1 MGYFWGTFFMQKTSY
16 LVKKTDRNYFSYQSK
31 FNIPVPLQN
40 HFGRKS
46 FKISLKSGNYN
57 ECRSLSNRLHKL
69 LKVIF
74 QEIEMGNK
82 KLTFEE
88 VKSILKIE
96 VDKSVLHIKHTETGT
111 GTTESQVLHS
121 LQHIT
126 EEETRFKRS
135 LEDERKKIEDKV
147 DREMSKIL
155 QSNGFK
161 IDKKSLEFKTLR
173 KRVIELKLLRYK
185 HKKDFIS
192 GGVFNNEISLNGFIE
207 ECNRTFNLDFLD
219 EKVKEP
225 YVFKSNSTEVKYNKV
240 NSSPV
245 ATKDEVIEEEE
256 ETFLISKMID
266 DYIESTKRQK
276 ELREKTLIEYRNTL
290 DLMVEII
297 GDFPINQLSQK
308 HGRLL
313 SASLEK
319 LPPRRKTDG
328 RYNQKSV
335 KQLIKMEVDNP
346 MDTRTV
352 NKLIQRCS
360 TWLNWVIRNGYYND
374 RNIFHGKS
382 IPSNKGKN
390 TITRQPFSVKQL
402 KLIFNKVYLQR
413 TLNSTSPC
421 KFVFYWIGIL
431 GLHHGTRLQETAQ
444 LHINDI
450 YPLNKIWVIDINDN
464 TKDKKLKTSNSK
476 RIIPLHQTLID
487 LGFLDYLHILEQNG
501 KERLFHELTLGRD
514 GYTKNPSRFFNDY
527 LRELGIKSSKER
539 YDFHSL
545 RHNCNNELIQKDVG
559 VEYRNDYLGWGQTG
573 MSKSVYGKPFEPS
586 ILQKHCSNNISYPI
600 NWKNLKV
607 DWKLII
613 G

>member
-1 MGYFWGTFFMQKTSY
+1 MRKTSY
-16 LVKKTDRNYFSYQSK
+16 LIKQTDRNYFSYQSK

-57 ECRSLSNRLHKL
+57 ECCCLSNRLHKL

-74 QEIEMGNK
+74 QQIVMGNK

-173 KRVIELKLLRYK
+173 KRVIELKLLRYS
-185 HKKDFIS
+185 HKKDYVS
-192 GGVFNNEISLNGFIE
+192 GKNTDLNKFLE
-207 ECNRTFNLDFLD
+207 ECDRNFNLGILNQNVG
-219 EKVKEP
+219 EKLTPVIENYAPEP
-225 YVFKSNSTEVKYNKV
+225 YLVKSNDVVVEV
-240 NSSPV
+240 
-245 ATKDEVIEEEE
+245 E
-256 ETFLISKMID
+256 ETFLISKLID
-266 DYIESTKRQK
+266 DYIESTERQK

-297 GDFPINQLSQK
+297 GDLPINQLSQK

-313 SASLEK
+313 SSSLEK

-360 TWLNWVIRNGYYND
+360 SWLNWVIRNGYYTE

-390 TITRQPFSVKQL
+390 TITRQPFTDKQL
-402 KLIFNKVYLQR
+402 KLIFNKGYLQR

-431 GLHHGTRLQETAQ
+431 GLHHGTRLQETSQ
-444 LHINDI
+444 LYISDI

-464 TKDKKLKTSNSK
+464 TKDKKLKTPNSK

-487 LGFLDYLHILEQNG
+487 LGFLDYLHILEQKG
-501 KERLFHELTLGRD
+501 RDRLFHELTLGRD

-527 LRELGIKSSKER
+527 LRELGIKSATEK

-545 RHNCNNELIQKDVG
+545 RHNCNIELIQKDVG

>member
-1 MGYFWGTFFMQKTSY
+1 MRKTSY
-16 LVKKTDRNYFSYQSK
+16 LIKQKDRNYFSYQSK
-31 FNIPVPLQN
+31 FNIPVPFQN

-57 ECRSLSNRLHKL
+57 ECRCLSNRLHKL
-69 LKVIF
+69 LNGIF
-74 QEIEMGNK
+74 KEIRMGKK

-96 VDKSVLHIKHTETGT
+96 VDKSVLHIQHIETGT
-111 GTTESQVLHS
+111 GTTESQVLQS

-126 EEETRFKRS
+126 KEETQFKRT
-135 LEDERKKIEDKV
+135 LEDERKKIENKV

-155 QSNGFK
+155 KSIGFEV
-161 IDKKSLEFKTLR
+161 DKRSLEFKTLR
-173 KRVIELKLLRYK
+173 KRVIELKLLRFS
-185 HKKDFIS
+185 HKKDFVS
-192 GGVFNNEISLNGFIE
+192 GKQTDLNKFLE
-207 ECNRTFNLDFLD
+207 ECDNKFRLGISFEEVMDKKNAFARNTHLQP
-219 EKVKEP
+219 EP
-225 YVFKSNSTEVKYNKV
+225 
-240 NSSPV
+240 P
-245 ATKDEVIEEEE
+245 KDEVVEVV
-256 ETFLISKMID
+256 ETHLISKLID
-266 DYIESTKRQK
+266 EYIESTERQK
-276 ELREKTLIEYRNTL
+276 ELREKTLIEYKNNL

-297 GDFPINQLSQK
+297 GDFPINQLSHK

-313 SASLEK
+313 SATLEK

-328 RYNQKSV
+328 RYINKSV
-335 KQLIKMEVDNP
+335 KQILKMNIDNP
-346 MDTRTV
+346 MDKRTV

-360 TWLNWVIRNGYYND
+360 SWLNWVIRNGYYTE

-390 TITRQPFSVKQL
+390 TITRQPFSSKQL
-402 KLIFNKVYLQR
+402 NLIFNKKVYLQR

-431 GLHHGTRLQETAQ
+431 GLHQGTRLQELCQ
-444 LHINDI
+444 LHLKDI

-464 TKDKKLKTSNSK
+464 STDKKLKTPNST

-487 LGFLDYLHILEQNG
+487 LGFLNYLNILEQNG
-501 KERLFHELTLGRD
+501 KERVFHELTLGRD

-527 LRELGIKSSKER
+527 LRELDLKTDSAK
-539 YDFHSL
+539 YDFHCL
-545 RHNCNNELIQKDVG
+545 RHNCNNALIQKDVN
-559 VEYRNDYLGWGQTG
+559 VEHRNDYLGWSQTG

-586 ILQKHCSNNISYPI
+586 ILKKRCSDVISFPI
-600 NWKNLKV
+600 NWNDLKV
-607 DWKLII
+607 DWKLVI

>member
-1 MGYFWGTFFMQKTSY
+1 MRKTSY
-16 LVKKTDRNYFSYQSK
+16 LIKQTDRNYFSYQSK

-57 ECRSLSNRLHKL
+57 ECCCLSNRLHKL

-74 QEIEMGNK
+74 QQIVMGNK

-173 KRVIELKLLRYK
+173 KRVIELKLLRYS
-185 HKKDFIS
+185 HKKDYVS
-192 GGVFNNEISLNGFIE
+192 GKNTDLNKFLE
-207 ECNRTFNLDFLD
+207 ECDRNFNLGILNQNVG
-219 EKVKEP
+219 EKLTPVIENYAPEP
-225 YVFKSNSTEVKYNKV
+225 YLVKSNDVVVEV
-240 NSSPV
+240 
-245 ATKDEVIEEEE
+245 E
-256 ETFLISKMID
+256 ETFLISKLID
-266 DYIESTKRQK
+266 DYIESTERQK

-297 GDFPINQLSQK
+297 GDLPINQLSQK

-313 SASLEK
+313 SSSLEK

-360 TWLNWVIRNGYYND
+360 SWLNWVIRNGYYTE

-390 TITRQPFSVKQL
+390 TITRQPFTDKQL
-402 KLIFNKVYLQR
+402 KLIFNKGYLQR

-431 GLHHGTRLQETAQ
+431 GLHHGTRLQETSQ
-444 LHINDI
+444 LYISDI

-464 TKDKKLKTSNSK
+464 TKDKKLKTPNSK

-527 LRELGIKSSKER
+527 LRELGIKSATEK

-545 RHNCNNELIQKDVG
+545 RHNCNIELIQKDVG

>member
-1 MGYFWGTFFMQKTSY
+1 MEECDSKFRLGISNMDKKNAFARNTHLQPVIENYAPEPIQPY
-16 LVKKTDRNYFSYQSK
+16 LV
-31 FNIPVPLQN
+31 
-40 HFGRKS
+40 
-46 FKISLKSGNYN
+46 
-57 ECRSLSNRLHKL
+57 
-69 LKVIF
+69 
-74 QEIEMGNK
+74 
-82 KLTFEE
+82 E
-88 VKSILKIE
+88 V
-96 VDKSVLHIKHTETGT
+96 
-111 GTTESQVLHS
+111 
-121 LQHIT
+121 
-126 EEETRFKRS
+126 
-135 LEDERKKIEDKV
+135 
-147 DREMSKIL
+147 
-155 QSNGFK
+155 N
-161 IDKKSLEFKTLR
+161 
-173 KRVIELKLLRYK
+173 
-185 HKKDFIS
+185 
-192 GGVFNNEISLNGFIE
+192 
-207 ECNRTFNLDFLD
+207 
-219 EKVKEP
+219 EKV
-225 YVFKSNSTEVKYNKV
+225 
-240 NSSPV
+240 
-245 ATKDEVIEEEE
+245 
-256 ETFLISKMID
+256 ETILISKLID
-266 DYIESTKRQK
+266 EYIDTVERQK
-276 ELREKTLIEYRNTL
+276 DLREKTIIEYRNTL
-290 DLMVEII
+290 ELMIQII

-313 SASLEK
+313 STSLEK

-328 RYNQKSV
+328 RYNDKSV
-335 KQLIKMEVDNP
+335 KQILKMDIDNP

-360 TWLNWVIRNGYYND
+360 SWLNWVIRNGYYTE

-390 TITRQPFSVKQL
+390 TITRQPFKNKQL
-402 KLIFNKVYLQR
+402 KLIFNKGYLRR

-464 TKDKKLKTSNSK
+464 TKDKKLKTPNSK

-487 LGFLDYLHILEQNG
+487 LGFLDDLHILEQNG

-527 LRELGIKSSKER
+527 LRELGIKSSKAR

>member
-1 MGYFWGTFFMQKTSY
+1 MRKTSY
-16 LVKKTDRNYFSYQSK
+16 LIKQTDRNYFSYQSK

-57 ECRSLSNRLHKL
+57 ECCCLSNRLHKL

-74 QEIEMGNK
+74 QEIVMGNM

-96 VDKSVLHIKHTETGT
+96 VDKSVLHIQHIETGT

-126 EEETRFKRS
+126 KEETQFKRS
-135 LEDERKKIEDKV
+135 IEDERKKVEDKV

-155 QSNGFK
+155 KSNGFK

-276 ELREKTLIEYRNTL
+276 ELREKTLIEYKNNL

-390 TITRQPFSVKQL
+390 TITRQPFTDKQL
-402 KLIFNKVYLQR
+402 KLIFNKGYLQR
-413 TLNSTSPC
+413 TLNSTSHG

-464 TKDKKLKTSNSK
+464 TKVKKLKTPNSK

>member
-1 MGYFWGTFFMQKTSY
+1 MRKTSY
-16 LVKKTDRNYFSYQSK
+16 LIKQTDRNYFSYQSK

-46 FKISLKSGNYN
+46 FKLSLKSGNYN
-57 ECRSLSNRLHKL
+57 ECCCLSNRLHKL

-74 QEIEMGNK
+74 QEIVMGNK

-96 VDKSVLHIKHTETGT
+96 VDKSVLHIQHIETGT

-126 EEETRFKRS
+126 KEETQFKRS
-135 LEDERKKIEDKV
+135 IEDERKKVEDKV
-147 DREMSKIL
+147 DREMLKIL
-155 QSNGFK
+155 KSNGFK

-219 EKVKEP
+219 EKVKEL

-245 ATKDEVIEEEE
+245 ETKDEVIEEE

-390 TITRQPFSVKQL
+390 TITRQPFTDKQL
-402 KLIFNKVYLQR
+402 KLIFNKGYLQR
-413 TLNSTSPC
+413 TLNSTSHC

-431 GLHHGTRLQETAQ
+431 GLHHGTRLQETSQ
-444 LHINDI
+444 LYISDI

-464 TKDKKLKTSNSK
+464 TKDKKLKTTNSK

-487 LGFLDYLHILEQNG
+487 LGFLEYLKIIEQKG
-501 KERLFHELTLGRD
+501 KERVFHELTLGRD
-514 GYTKNPSRFFNDY
+514 GYTKNPSKFFNDY
-527 LRELGIKSSKER
+527 LRELDIKSPTKK

-545 RHNCNNELIQKDVG
+545 RHTCNNALIQKDVI
-559 VEYRNDYLGWGQTG
+559 EEHRNDYLGWGQTG
-573 MSKSVYGKPFEPS
+573 MSKKIYGKPFEPS
-586 ILQKHCSNNISYPI
+586 ILKKRCSKNISYKVKW
-600 NWKNLKV
+600 NDLKV

>member
-1 MGYFWGTFFMQKTSY
+1 MRKTSY
-16 LVKKTDRNYFSYQSK
+16 LIKQTDRNYFSYQSK

-57 ECRSLSNRLHKL
+57 ECCCLSNRLHKL

-74 QEIEMGNK
+74 QQIVMGNK

-173 KRVIELKLLRYK
+173 KRVIELKLLRYS
-185 HKKDFIS
+185 HKKDYVS
-192 GGVFNNEISLNGFIE
+192 GKNTDLNKFLE
-207 ECNRTFNLDFLD
+207 ECDRNFNLGILNQNVG
-219 EKVKEP
+219 EKLTPVIENYAPEP
-225 YVFKSNSTEVKYNKV
+225 YLVKSNDVVVEV
-240 NSSPV
+240 
-245 ATKDEVIEEEE
+245 E
-256 ETFLISKMID
+256 ETFLISKLID
-266 DYIESTKRQK
+266 DYIESTERQK

-297 GDFPINQLSQK
+297 GDLPINQLSQK

-313 SASLEK
+313 SSSLEK

-360 TWLNWVIRNGYYND
+360 SWLNWVIRNGYYTE

-382 IPSNKGKN
+382 IPSNKRKN
-390 TITRQPFSVKQL
+390 TITRQPFTDKQL
-402 KLIFNKVYLQR
+402 KLIFNKGYLQR

-431 GLHHGTRLQETAQ
+431 GLHHGTRLQETSQ
-444 LHINDI
+444 LYISDI

-464 TKDKKLKTSNSK
+464 TKDKKLKTPNSK

-501 KERLFHELTLGRD
+501 KERLFHELSLGRD

-527 LRELGIKSSKER
+527 LRELGIKSATEK

-545 RHNCNNELIQKDVG
+545 RHNCNIELIQKDVG

>member
-1 MGYFWGTFFMQKTSY
+1 MGYFWGTFFMQNTNY
-16 LVKKTDRNYFSYQSK
+16 LIKRTDRNYFSYQSK
-31 FNIPVPLQN
+31 FNIPVSLQN

-57 ECRSLSNRLHKL
+57 ECRCLSNRLHKL
-69 LKVIF
+69 LNGIF
-74 QEIEMGNK
+74 KEIRMGKK

-96 VDKSVLHIKHTETGT
+96 VDKSVLHIQHIETGT
-111 GTTESQVLHS
+111 GTTESQVLQS

-126 EEETRFKRS
+126 KEETQFKRT
-135 LEDERKKIEDKV
+135 LEDERKKIENKV

-155 QSNGFK
+155 KSIGFEV
-161 IDKKSLEFKTLR
+161 DKRSLEFKTLR
-173 KRVIELKLLRYK
+173 KRVIELKLLRFS
-185 HKKDFIS
+185 HKKDFVS
-192 GGVFNNEISLNGFIE
+192 GKQTDLNKFLE
-207 ECNRTFNLDFLD
+207 ECDNKFRLGISFEEVMDKKNAFARNTHLQP
-219 EKVKEP
+219 EP
-225 YVFKSNSTEVKYNKV
+225 
-240 NSSPV
+240 P
-245 ATKDEVIEEEE
+245 KDEVVEVV
-256 ETFLISKMID
+256 ETHLISKLID
-266 DYIESTKRQK
+266 EYIESTERQK
-276 ELREKTLIEYRNTL
+276 ELREKTLIEYKNNL

-297 GDFPINQLSQK
+297 GDFPINQLSHK

-313 SASLEK
+313 SATLEK

-328 RYNQKSV
+328 RYINKSV
-335 KQLIKMEVDNP
+335 KQILKMNIDNP
-346 MDTRTV
+346 MDKRTV

-360 TWLNWVIRNGYYND
+360 SWLNWVIRNGYYTE

-390 TITRQPFSVKQL
+390 TITRQPFSSKQL
-402 KLIFNKVYLQR
+402 NLIFNKKVYLQR

-431 GLHHGTRLQETAQ
+431 GLHQGTRLQELCQ
-444 LHINDI
+444 LHLKDI

-464 TKDKKLKTSNSK
+464 STDKKLKTPNST

-487 LGFLDYLHILEQNG
+487 LGFLNYLNILEQNG
-501 KERLFHELTLGRD
+501 KERVFHELTLGRD

-527 LRELGIKSSKER
+527 LRELDLKTDSAK
-539 YDFHSL
+539 YDFHCL
-545 RHNCNNELIQKDVG
+545 RHNCNNALIQKDVN
-559 VEYRNDYLGWGQTG
+559 VEHRNDYLGWSQTG

-586 ILQKHCSNNISYPI
+586 ILKKRCSDVISFPI
-600 NWKNLKV
+600 NWNDLKV
-607 DWKLII
+607 DWKLVI

>member
-1 MGYFWGTFFMQKTSY
+1 MRKTSY
-16 LVKKTDRNYFSYQSK
+16 LIKQTDRNYFSYQSK

-57 ECRSLSNRLHKL
+57 DCRGLSNRLHKL
-69 LKVIF
+69 LNGIF
-74 QEIEMGNK
+74 KEIRMGKK

-96 VDKSVLHIKHTETGT
+96 VDKSVLHIQHIETGT
-111 GTTESQVLHS
+111 GTTESQVLQS

-126 EEETRFKRS
+126 KEETQFKRT
-135 LEDERKKIEDKV
+135 LEDERKKIENKV

-155 QSNGFK
+155 KSIGFEV
-161 IDKKSLEFKTLR
+161 DKRSLEFKTLR
-173 KRVIELKLLRYK
+173 KRVIELKLLRFS
-185 HKKDFIS
+185 HKKDFVS
-192 GGVFNNEISLNGFIE
+192 GKQTDLNKFLE
-207 ECNRTFNLDFLD
+207 ECDNKFRLGISFEEVMDKKNAFARNTHLQP
-219 EKVKEP
+219 EP
-225 YVFKSNSTEVKYNKV
+225 
-240 NSSPV
+240 P
-245 ATKDEVIEEEE
+245 KDEVVEVV
-256 ETFLISKMID
+256 ETHLISKLID
-266 DYIESTKRQK
+266 EYIESTERQK
-276 ELREKTLIEYRNTL
+276 ELREKTLIEYKNNL

-297 GDFPINQLSQK
+297 GDFPINQLSHK

-313 SASLEK
+313 SATLEK

-328 RYNQKSV
+328 RYINKSV
-335 KQLIKMEVDNP
+335 KQILKMNIDNP
-346 MDTRTV
+346 MDKRTV

-360 TWLNWVIRNGYYND
+360 SWLNWVIRNGYYTE

-390 TITRQPFSVKQL
+390 TITRQPFSSKQL
-402 KLIFNKVYLQR
+402 NLIFNKKVYLQR

-431 GLHHGTRLQETAQ
+431 GLHQGTRLQELCQ
-444 LHINDI
+444 LHLKDI

-464 TKDKKLKTSNSK
+464 STDKKLKTPNST

-487 LGFLDYLHILEQNG
+487 LGFLNYLNILEQNG
-501 KERLFHELTLGRD
+501 KERVFHELTLGRD

-527 LRELGIKSSKER
+527 LRELDLKTDSAK
-539 YDFHSL
+539 YDFHCL
-545 RHNCNNELIQKDVG
+545 RHNCNNALIQKDVN
-559 VEYRNDYLGWGQTG
+559 VEHRNDYLGWSQTG

-586 ILQKHCSNNISYPI
+586 ILKKRCSDVISFPI
-600 NWKNLKV
+600 NWKDLKV

>member
-219 EKVKEP
+219 EKVKEL

-245 ATKDEVIEEEE
+245 ETKDEVIEEEE

-390 TITRQPFSVKQL
+390 TITRQPFTDKQL
-402 KLIFNKVYLQR
+402 KLIFNKGYLQR
-413 TLNSTSPC
+413 TLNSTSHC

-431 GLHHGTRLQETAQ
+431 GLHHGTRLQETSQ
-444 LHINDI
+444 LYISDI

-464 TKDKKLKTSNSK
+464 TKDKKLKTTNSK

-487 LGFLDYLHILEQNG
+487 LGFLEYLKIIEQKG
-501 KERLFHELTLGRD
+501 KERVFHELTLGRD
-514 GYTKNPSRFFNDY
+514 GYTKNPSKFFNDY
-527 LRELGIKSSKER
+527 LRELDIKSPTKK

-545 RHNCNNELIQKDVG
+545 RHTCNNALIQKDVI
-559 VEYRNDYLGWGQTG
+559 EEHRNDYLGWGQTG
-573 MSKSVYGKPFEPS
+573 MSKKIYGKPFEPS
-586 ILQKHCSNNISYPI
+586 ILKKRCSNYISFQVKW
-600 NWKNLKV
+600 NDLKV
-607 DWKLII
+607 DWKNVI